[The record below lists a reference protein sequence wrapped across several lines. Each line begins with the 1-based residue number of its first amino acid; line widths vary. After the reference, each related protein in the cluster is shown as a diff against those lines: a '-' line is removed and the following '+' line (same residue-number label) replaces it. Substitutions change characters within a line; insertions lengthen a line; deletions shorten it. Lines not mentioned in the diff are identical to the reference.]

1 MKRTSRGGLASCLPA
16 AAGCRRATVD
26 GKRAT
31 AALLRDG
38 AGVQDEW
45 WSGSRRP
52 AEHRAGGIQTRLVAC
67 CSPGPCPA
75 SAYALRRRQACPCR
89 RRAVARRCTL
99 LRARAAALACCLPV
113 TAAARRR
120 QLEIPQITCQ
130 FTLGM
135 GERGRGGVMP
145 SSGRGLLSLV
155 GPGEG
160 GDILPFWIFGP
171 AGYNRLLSL
180 VGPPVGDKKH

>member
-1 MKRTSRGGLASCLPA
+1 MA
-16 AAGCRRATVD
+16 D
-26 GKRAT
+26 GKRAA

-38 AGVQDEW
+38 AGVQDER

-75 SAYALRRRQACPCR
+75 SGCAPRRRQAFPYR
-89 RRAVARRCTL
+89 RRTAALRCTL

-120 QLEIPQITCQ
+120 QLEIAPNH
-130 FTLGM
+130 M
-135 GERGRGGVMP
+135 PVHAWDGRTGT
-145 SSGRGLLSLV
+145 GRSDAEQR
-155 GPGEG
+155 PM
-160 GDILPFWIFGP
+160 
-171 AGYNRLLSL
+171 AA
-180 VGPPVGDKKH
+180 